1 MPSIN
6 QCVEVA
12 TKILQKSPKAVPFF
26 RGKPGMGKSDA
37 CIQIGHNLGIDDDR
51 ILVVHVNNHDVVDF
65 TGVPS
70 VTDGQTRFNPT
81 EMFYKFREGTGAGLI
96 VLEELPQSSTH
107 HQTWAAGFLLERTT
121 PSFKLDKDVRFL
133 VTGNRV
139 EDRAGAKQ
147 LLTHLSNRMYEF
159 DMETSIDDW
168 TEWAMDND
176 VDALGIAFL
185 RFRPQ
190 LLNDFDANRSVN
202 PTQRAWTQLFTEVPR
217 ELPVE
222 LYMSACQAKVGEGAA
237 AEWVASRDLMTKMP
251 SIDSIRLSPDKV
263 EIPTEPAVKYAVA
276 TALSMTTEPEAF
288 ERDMKYVSRMPKEFQ
303 MVYIT
308 DATRIHPRLVQTKV
322 FIEWSINNKDIFMD
336 DKGE

>member
-6 QCVEVA
+6 EVVSVA
-12 TKILQKSPKAVPFF
+12 TQILRKSPTAVPFF
-26 RGKPGMGKSDA
+26 KGKPGMGKSDA
-37 CIQIGHNLGIDDDR
+37 CVQIGRNLDIPEDR
-51 ILVVHVNNHDVVDF
+51 ILIVHVNNHDVVDF

-159 DMETSIDDW
+159 EMETSLDDW
-168 TEWAMDND
+168 CEWAMENG
-176 VDALGIAFL
+176 VDSRGIAFL
-185 RFRPQ
+185 RLRPQ

-202 PTQRAWTQLFTEVPR
+202 PTQRAWTQLFLEVPQD
-217 ELPVE
+217 LPTNH
-222 LYMSACQAKVGEGAA
+222 YMMACTAKVGEGAA
-237 AEWVASRDLMTKMP
+237 AEWCAARDLMDKMP

-263 EIPTEPAVKYAVA
+263 EIPTEPAVMFAVA
-276 TALSMTTEPEAF
+276 TALSMSTNEDAF
-288 ERDMKYVSRMPKEFQ
+288 ERDMKYVGRMNKEFQ
-303 MVYIT
+303 MVYVT
-308 DATRIHPRLVQTKV
+308 DALRLHPKLQQTKP
-322 FIEWSINNKDIFMD
+322 FIDWAIANKDIFM
-336 DKGE
+336 GGN

>member
-6 QCVEVA
+6 EVVSVA
-12 TKILQKSPKAVPFF
+12 TQILRKSPTAVPFF
-26 RGKPGMGKSDA
+26 KGKPGMGKSDA
-37 CIQIGHNLGIDDDR
+37 CVQIGRNLDIPEDR
-51 ILVVHVNNHDVVDF
+51 ILIVHVNNHDVVDF

-121 PSFKLDKDVRFL
+121 PTFKLDKDVRFL

-159 DMETSIDDW
+159 EMETSLDDW
-168 TEWAMDND
+168 CEWAMDNG
-176 VDALGIAFL
+176 VDSRGIAFL
-185 RFRPQ
+185 RLRPQ

-202 PTQRAWTQLFTEVPR
+202 PTQRAWTQLFLEVPQD
-217 ELPVE
+217 LPTNH
-222 LYMSACQAKVGEGAA
+222 YMMACQAKVGEGAA
-237 AEWVASRDLMTKMP
+237 AEWCAARDLMDKMP
-251 SIDSIRLSPDKV
+251 SIDSIRLAPDKV
-263 EIPTEPAVKYAVA
+263 EIPTEPAVMFAVA
-276 TALSMTTEPEAF
+276 TAMSMSTDADAF
-288 ERDMKYVSRMPKEFQ
+288 ERDMKYIGRMNKEFQ
-303 MVYIT
+303 MVYVT
-308 DATRIHPRLVQTKV
+308 DALRLHPKLQQTKP
-322 FIEWSINNKDIFMD
+322 FIDWAIANKDIFM
-336 DKGE
+336 GGN

>member
-6 QCVEVA
+6 QVVSVA
-12 TKILQKSPKAVPFF
+12 TQILRKSPKAVPFF
-26 RGKPGMGKSDA
+26 KGKPGMGKSDA

-70 VTDGQTRFNPT
+70 VTNGQTVFNPT

-96 VLEELPQSSTH
+96 VLEELPQSSVH

-121 PSFKLDKDVRFL
+121 PTFKLDKDVRFL

-139 EDRAGAKQ
+139 EDKAGAKQ

-159 DMETSIDDW
+159 EMETSLDDW
-168 TEWAMDND
+168 CEWAMQNEIPSK
-176 VDALGIAFL
+176 GIAFMRL
-185 RFRPQ
+185 RPQ

-202 PTQRAWTQLFTEVPR
+202 PTQRAWSQLFLEVPQDLSTT
-217 ELPVE
+217 E
-222 LYMSACQAKVGEGAA
+222 YMMACTAKVGEGAG
-237 AEWVASRDLMTKMP
+237 AEWCAARDMMDKMP

-263 EIPTEPAVKYAVA
+263 EIPTEPAIMFAVA

-288 ERDMKYVSRMPKEFQ
+288 ERDMKYITRMSKEFQ
-303 MVYIT
+303 MVYVT
-308 DATRIHPRLVQTKV
+308 DALRLHPKLQQTKQFV
-322 FIEWSINNKDIFMD
+322 DWAVANKDIFM
-336 DKGE
+336 GGN

>member
-6 QCVEVA
+6 EVVSVA
-12 TKILQKSPKAVPFF
+12 TQILRKSPKAVPFF
-26 RGKPGMGKSDA
+26 KGKPGMGKSDA
-37 CIQIGHNLGIDDDR
+37 CIQIGRELGIDDDR

-70 VTDGQTRFNPT
+70 VIDGQTRFNPT

-121 PSFKLDKDVRFL
+121 PTFKLDKDVRFL

-159 DMETSIDDW
+159 EMETSLDDW
-168 TEWAMDND
+168 CEWAMENG
-176 VDALGIAFL
+176 VDSRGIAFL
-185 RFRPQ
+185 RLRPQ

-202 PTQRAWTQLFTEVPR
+202 PTQRAWTQLFLEVPQD
-217 ELPVE
+217 LPTNH
-222 LYMSACQAKVGEGAA
+222 YMMACTAKVGEGAA
-237 AEWVASRDLMTKMP
+237 AEWCAARDLMDKMP
-251 SIDSIRLSPDKV
+251 SVDSIRLAPDKV
-263 EIPTEPAVKYAVA
+263 EIPNEPAVMYAVA
-276 TALSMTTEPEAF
+276 TALSMTTDIDKF
-288 ERDMKYVSRMPKEFQ
+288 ENDMIYVSRMNKEFQ

-308 DATRIHPRLVQTKV
+308 DVLKLHPKLQQTKP
-322 FIEWSINNKDIFMD
+322 FIDWAISNKDIFVD
-336 DKGE
+336 SK

>member
-6 QCVEVA
+6 EVVSVA
-12 TKILQKSPKAVPFF
+12 TQILRKSPTAVPFF
-26 RGKPGMGKSDA
+26 KGKPGMGKSDA
-37 CIQIGHNLGIDDDR
+37 CVQIGRNLDIPEDR
-51 ILVVHVNNHDVVDF
+51 ILIVHVNNHDVVDF

-121 PSFKLDKDVRFL
+121 PTFKLDKDVRFL

-159 DMETSIDDW
+159 EMETSLDDW
-168 TEWAMDND
+168 CEWAMDNG
-176 VDALGIAFL
+176 VDSRGIAFL
-185 RFRPQ
+185 RLRPQ

-202 PTQRAWTQLFTEVPR
+202 PTQRAWTQLFLEVPQD
-217 ELPVE
+217 LPTNH
-222 LYMSACQAKVGEGAA
+222 YMMACQAKVGEGAA
-237 AEWVASRDLMTKMP
+237 AEWCAARDLMDKMP
-251 SIDSIRLSPDKV
+251 SIDSIRLAPDKV
-263 EIPTEPAVKYAVA
+263 EIPTEPAVMFAVA
-276 TALSMTTEPEAF
+276 TAMSMSTNEDAF
-288 ERDMKYVSRMPKEFQ
+288 ERDMKYIGRMNKEFQ
-303 MVYIT
+303 MVYVT
-308 DATRIHPRLVQTKV
+308 DALRLHPKLQQTKPFV
-322 FIEWSINNKDIFMD
+322 DWAIANKDIFM
-336 DKGE
+336 GGN

>member
-6 QCVEVA
+6 EVVSVA
-12 TKILQKSPKAVPFF
+12 TQILRKSPKAVPFF
-26 RGKPGMGKSDA
+26 KGKPGMGKSDA

-70 VTDGQTRFNPT
+70 VTNGQTVFNPT

-96 VLEELPQSSTH
+96 VLEELPQSSVH

-121 PSFKLDKDVRFL
+121 PTFKLDKDVRFL

-159 DMETSIDDW
+159 EMETSLDDW
-168 TEWAMDND
+168 CEWAMQNEIPSK
-176 VDALGIAFL
+176 GIAFMRL
-185 RFRPQ
+185 RPQ

-202 PTQRAWTQLFTEVPR
+202 PTQRAWSQLFLEVPQDLSTT
-217 ELPVE
+217 E
-222 LYMSACQAKVGEGAA
+222 YMMACTAKVGEGAG
-237 AEWVASRDLMTKMP
+237 AEWCAARDMMDKMP

-263 EIPTEPAVKYAVA
+263 EIPTEPAIMFAVA

-288 ERDMKYVSRMPKEFQ
+288 ERDMKYITRMNKEFQ
-303 MVYIT
+303 MVYVT
-308 DATRIHPRLVQTKV
+308 DALRLHPKLQQTKQFV
-322 FIEWSINNKDIFMD
+322 DWAVANKDIFM
-336 DKGE
+336 GGN

>member
-6 QCVEVA
+6 QVVSVA
-12 TKILQKSPKAVPFF
+12 TQILRKSPKAVPFF
-26 RGKPGMGKSDA
+26 KGKPGMGKSDA

-70 VTDGQTRFNPT
+70 VTDGQTIFNPT

-121 PSFKLDKDVRFL
+121 PTFKLDKDVRFL

-159 DMETSIDDW
+159 EMETSLDDW
-168 TEWAMDND
+168 CEWAMQNEIPSK
-176 VDALGIAFL
+176 GIAFMRL
-185 RFRPQ
+185 RPQ

-202 PTQRAWTQLFTEVPR
+202 PTQRAWSQLFLEVPQDLSTT
-217 ELPVE
+217 E
-222 LYMSACQAKVGEGAA
+222 YMMACTAKVGEGAG
-237 AEWVASRDLMTKMP
+237 AEWCAARDMMDKMP

-263 EIPTEPAVKYAVA
+263 EIPTEPAIMFAVA

-288 ERDMKYVSRMPKEFQ
+288 ERDMRYITRMSKEFQ
-303 MVYIT
+303 MVYVT
-308 DATRIHPRLVQTKV
+308 DALRLHPKLQQTKQFV
-322 FIEWSINNKDIFMD
+322 DWAVANKDIFM
-336 DKGE
+336 GGN

>member
-6 QCVEVA
+6 EVVSVA
-12 TKILQKSPKAVPFF
+12 TQILRKSPNAVPFF
-26 RGKPGMGKSDA
+26 KGKPGMGKSDA
-37 CIQIGHNLGIDDDR
+37 CIQVGRNLDIPEDR

-70 VTDGQTRFNPT
+70 VTDGQTIFNPT

-121 PSFKLDKDVRFL
+121 PTFKLDKDVRFL

-147 LLTHLSNRMYEF
+147 LLSHLSNRMYEF
-159 DMETSIDDW
+159 EMETSIDDW
-168 TEWAMDND
+168 CEWAMEND
-176 VDALGIAFL
+176 VEAKGIAFIRL
-185 RFRPQ
+185 RPQ
-190 LLNDFDANRSVN
+190 LLNDFDPNRSVN
-202 PTQRAWTQLFTEVPR
+202 PTQRAWTQLFTEVPQD
-217 ELPVE
+217 LATPQ
-222 LYMSACQAKVGEGAA
+222 YMMACQAKVGEGAA
-237 AEWVASRDLMTKMP
+237 AEWCAARDLMDKMP

-263 EIPTEPAVKYAVA
+263 EIPTEPAVMFAIA

-288 ERDMKYVSRMPKEFQ
+288 ERDMKYITRMNKEFQ
-303 MVYIT
+303 MVYVT
-308 DATRIHPRLVQTKV
+308 DALRLHPKLQQTKQ
-322 FIEWSINNKDIFMD
+322 FIDWAVANKDIFM
-336 DKGE
+336 GGN

>member
-6 QCVEVA
+6 EVVSVA
-12 TKILQKSPKAVPFF
+12 TQILRKSPTAVPFF
-26 RGKPGMGKSDA
+26 KGKPGMGKSDA
-37 CIQIGHNLGIDDDR
+37 CVQIGHNLDITEDR
-51 ILVVHVNNHDVVDF
+51 ILIVHVNNHDVVDF

-159 DMETSIDDW
+159 EMETSLDDW
-168 TEWAMDND
+168 CEWAMENG
-176 VDALGIAFL
+176 VDSRGIAFL
-185 RFRPQ
+185 RLRPQ

-202 PTQRAWTQLFTEVPR
+202 PTQRAWTQLFLEVPQD
-217 ELPVE
+217 LPTNH
-222 LYMSACQAKVGEGAA
+222 YMMACTAKVGEGAA
-237 AEWVASRDLMTKMP
+237 AEWCAARDLMDKMP
-251 SIDSIRLSPDKV
+251 SVDSIRLAPDKV
-263 EIPTEPAVKYAVA
+263 EIPTEPAVMFAVA
-276 TALSMTTEPEAF
+276 TALSMTTVPDAF
-288 ERDMKYVSRMPKEFQ
+288 ERDMKYIGRMNKEFQ
-303 MVYIT
+303 MVYVT
-308 DATRIHPRLVQTKV
+308 DALRLHPKLQQTKP
-322 FIEWSINNKDIFMD
+322 FIDWAIANKDIFM
-336 DKGE
+336 GGN

>member
-6 QCVEVA
+6 QVVSVA
-12 TKILQKSPKAVPFF
+12 TQILRKSPKAVPFF
-26 RGKPGMGKSDA
+26 KGKPGMGKSDA

-70 VTDGQTRFNPT
+70 VTNGQTVFNPT

-96 VLEELPQSSTH
+96 VLEELPQSSVH

-121 PSFKLDKDVRFL
+121 PTFKLDKDVRFL

-159 DMETSIDDW
+159 EMETSLDDW
-168 TEWAMDND
+168 CEWAMQNEIPSK
-176 VDALGIAFL
+176 GIAFMRL
-185 RFRPQ
+185 RPQ

-202 PTQRAWTQLFTEVPR
+202 PTQRAWSQLFLEVPQDLSTT
-217 ELPVE
+217 E
-222 LYMSACQAKVGEGAA
+222 YMMACTAKVGEGAG
-237 AEWVASRDLMTKMP
+237 AEWCAARDMMDKMP

-263 EIPTEPAVKYAVA
+263 EIPTEPAIMFAVA

-288 ERDMKYVSRMPKEFQ
+288 ERDMKYITRMSKEFQ
-303 MVYIT
+303 MVYVT
-308 DATRIHPRLVQTKV
+308 DALRLHPKLQQTKQFV
-322 FIEWSINNKDIFMD
+322 DWAVANKDIFM
-336 DKGE
+336 GGN

>member
-6 QCVEVA
+6 QVVEVT
-12 TKILQKSPKAVPFF
+12 TKILQKSPTAVPFF

-37 CIQIGHNLGIDDDR
+37 CLLVGKQLGIENDR

-70 VTDGQTRFNPT
+70 VTDGQTQFNPT

-96 VLEELPQSSTH
+96 VLEELPQSSLH
-107 HQTWAAGFLLERTT
+107 HQTWAAGFLLERNT
-121 PSFKLDKDVRFL
+121 PTFTLDKDVRFL

-147 LLTHLSNRMYEF
+147 MLTHLSNRMYEF
-159 DMETSIDDW
+159 DMETSVDDW
-168 TEWAMDND
+168 CGWAIDNG
-176 VDALGIAFL
+176 VDSTGVAFI
-185 RFRPQ
+185 RFRPA

-202 PTQRAWTQLFTEVPR
+202 PTQRAWTQLFTEVPKD
-217 ELPVE
+217 LPTD
-222 LYMSACQAKVGEGAA
+222 LYMYACQAKVGEGAA
-237 AEWVASRDLMTKMP
+237 AEWVAARDLMHKMP

-263 EIPTEPAVKYAVA
+263 EIPTEPAVSFAVA

-288 ERDMKYVSRMPKEFQ
+288 ERDMIYISRMSPEFQ
-303 MVYIT
+303 MVYVT
-308 DATRIHPRLVQTKV
+308 DATRLHPKLTQTRD
-322 FIEWSINNKDIFMD
+322 FIDWSLKNKDIFM
-336 DKGE
+336 GGN

>member
-6 QCVEVA
+6 EVVSVA
-12 TKILQKSPKAVPFF
+12 TQILRKSPKAVPFF
-26 RGKPGMGKSDA
+26 KGKPGMGKSDA
-37 CIQIGHNLGIDDDR
+37 CIQIGHELGIEDDR

-70 VTDGQTRFNPT
+70 VTDGQTQFNPT
-81 EMFYKFREGTGAGLI
+81 EMFYRFREGTGAGLI

-121 PSFKLDKDVRFL
+121 PTFKLDDEVRFL

-159 DMETSIDDW
+159 EMETSLDDW
-168 TEWAMDND
+168 CEWAMQNEIPSK
-176 VDALGIAFL
+176 GIAFMRL
-185 RFRPQ
+185 RPQ

-202 PTQRAWTQLFTEVPR
+202 PTQRAWSQLFLEVPQDLSTT
-217 ELPVE
+217 E
-222 LYMSACQAKVGEGAA
+222 YMMACTAKVGEGAG
-237 AEWVASRDLMTKMP
+237 AEWCAARDMMDKMP

-263 EIPTEPAVKYAVA
+263 EIPTEPAIMFAVA

-288 ERDMKYVSRMPKEFQ
+288 ERDMKYITRMNKEFQ
-303 MVYIT
+303 MVYVT
-308 DATRIHPRLVQTKV
+308 DALRLHPKLQQTKQFV
-322 FIEWSINNKDIFMD
+322 DWAVANKDIFM
-336 DKGE
+336 GGN

>member
-6 QCVEVA
+6 QVVSVA
-12 TKILQKSPKAVPFF
+12 TQILRKSPKAVPFF
-26 RGKPGMGKSDA
+26 KGKPGMGKSDA

-70 VTDGQTRFNPT
+70 VTNGQTVFNPT

-96 VLEELPQSSTH
+96 VLEELPQSSVH

-121 PSFKLDKDVRFL
+121 PTFKLDKDVRFL

-159 DMETSIDDW
+159 EMETSLDDW
-168 TEWAMDND
+168 CEWAMQNEIPSK
-176 VDALGIAFL
+176 GIAFMRL
-185 RFRPQ
+185 RPQ

-202 PTQRAWTQLFTEVPR
+202 PTQRAWSQLFLEVPQDLSTT
-217 ELPVE
+217 E
-222 LYMSACQAKVGEGAA
+222 YMMACTAKVGEGAG
-237 AEWVASRDLMTKMP
+237 AEWCAARDMMDKMP

-263 EIPTEPAVKYAVA
+263 EIPTEPAIMFAVA

-288 ERDMKYVSRMPKEFQ
+288 ERDMRYITRMNKEFQ
-303 MVYIT
+303 MVYVT
-308 DATRIHPRLVQTKV
+308 DALRLHPKLQQTKQFV
-322 FIEWSINNKDIFMD
+322 DWAVANKDIFM
-336 DKGE
+336 GGN

>member
-6 QCVEVA
+6 EVVSVA
-12 TKILQKSPKAVPFF
+12 TQILRKSPTAVPFF
-26 RGKPGMGKSDA
+26 KGKPGMGKSDA
-37 CIQIGHNLGIDDDR
+37 CVQIGHNLDIPEDR
-51 ILVVHVNNHDVVDF
+51 ILIVHVNNHDVVDF

-159 DMETSIDDW
+159 EMETSLDDW
-168 TEWAMDND
+168 CEWAMDNG
-176 VDALGIAFL
+176 VDSRGIAFL
-185 RFRPQ
+185 RLRPQ

-202 PTQRAWTQLFTEVPR
+202 PTQRAWTQLFLEVPQD
-217 ELPVE
+217 LPTNH
-222 LYMSACQAKVGEGAA
+222 YMMACTAKVGEGAA
-237 AEWVASRDLMTKMP
+237 AEWCAARDLMDKMP
-251 SIDSIRLSPDKV
+251 SIDSIRLAPDKV
-263 EIPTEPAVKYAVA
+263 EIPTEPAVMFAVA
-276 TALSMTTEPEAF
+276 TALSMSTSEDAF
-288 ERDMKYVSRMPKEFQ
+288 ERDMKYIGRMNKEFQ
-303 MVYIT
+303 MVYVT
-308 DATRIHPRLVQTKV
+308 DALRLHPKLQQTKP
-322 FIEWSINNKDIFMD
+322 FIDWAIANKDIFM
-336 DKGE
+336 GGN

>member
-6 QCVEVA
+6 QVVSVA
-12 TKILQKSPKAVPFF
+12 TQILRKSPKAVPFF
-26 RGKPGMGKSDA
+26 KGKPGMGKSDA

-70 VTDGQTRFNPT
+70 VTDGQTIFNPT

-121 PSFKLDKDVRFL
+121 PTFKLDDEVRFL

-159 DMETSIDDW
+159 EMETSLDDW
-168 TEWAMDND
+168 CEWAMQNEIPSK
-176 VDALGIAFL
+176 GIAFMRL
-185 RFRPQ
+185 RPQ

-202 PTQRAWTQLFTEVPR
+202 PTQRAWSQLFLEVPQDLSTT
-217 ELPVE
+217 E
-222 LYMSACQAKVGEGAA
+222 YMMACTAKVGEGAG
-237 AEWVASRDLMTKMP
+237 AEWCAARDMMDKMP

-263 EIPTEPAVKYAVA
+263 EIPTEPAIMFAVA

-288 ERDMKYVSRMPKEFQ
+288 ERDMKYITRMNKEFQ
-303 MVYIT
+303 MVYVT
-308 DATRIHPRLVQTKV
+308 DALRLHPKLQQTKQFV
-322 FIEWSINNKDIFMD
+322 DWAVANKDIFM
-336 DKGE
+336 GGN

>member
-70 VTDGQTRFNPT
+70 VTDGQTIFNPT

-121 PSFKLDKDVRFL
+121 PTFKLDKDVRFL

-159 DMETSIDDW
+159 EMETSLDDW
-168 TEWAMDND
+168 CEWAMQNEIPSK
-176 VDALGIAFL
+176 GIAFMRL
-185 RFRPQ
+185 RPQ

-202 PTQRAWTQLFTEVPR
+202 PTQRAWSQLFLEVPQDLSTT
-217 ELPVE
+217 E
-222 LYMSACQAKVGEGAA
+222 YMMACTAKVGEGAG
-237 AEWVASRDLMTKMP
+237 AEWCAARDMMDKMP

-263 EIPTEPAVKYAVA
+263 EIPTEPAIMFAVA

-288 ERDMKYVSRMPKEFQ
+288 ERDMKYITRMNKEFQ
-303 MVYIT
+303 MVYVT
-308 DATRIHPRLVQTKV
+308 DALRLHPKLQQTKQFV
-322 FIEWSINNKDIFMD
+322 DWAVANKDIFM
-336 DKGE
+336 GGN

>member
-6 QCVEVA
+6 QVVSVA
-12 TKILQKSPKAVPFF
+12 TQILRKSPKAVPFF
-26 RGKPGMGKSDA
+26 KGKPGMGKSDA

-70 VTDGQTRFNPT
+70 VTNGQTVFNPT

-96 VLEELPQSSTH
+96 VLEELPQSSVH

-121 PSFKLDKDVRFL
+121 PTFKLDKDVRFL

-159 DMETSIDDW
+159 EMETSLDDW
-168 TEWAMDND
+168 CEWAMQNEIPSK
-176 VDALGIAFL
+176 GIAFMRL
-185 RFRPQ
+185 RPQ

-202 PTQRAWTQLFTEVPR
+202 PTQRAWSQLFLEVPQDLSTT
-217 ELPVE
+217 E
-222 LYMSACQAKVGEGAA
+222 YMMACTAKVGEGAG
-237 AEWVASRDLMTKMP
+237 AEWCAARDMMDKMP

-263 EIPTEPAVKYAVA
+263 EIPTEPAIMFAVA

-288 ERDMKYVSRMPKEFQ
+288 ERDMRYITRMSKEFQ
-303 MVYIT
+303 MVYVT
-308 DATRIHPRLVQTKV
+308 DALRLHPKLQQTKQFV
-322 FIEWSINNKDIFMD
+322 DWAVANKDIFM
-336 DKGE
+336 GGN

>member
-6 QCVEVA
+6 EVVSVA
-12 TKILQKSPKAVPFF
+12 TQILRKSPTAVPFF
-26 RGKPGMGKSDA
+26 KGKPGMGKSDA
-37 CIQIGHNLGIDDDR
+37 CVQIGHNLDIPEDR
-51 ILVVHVNNHDVVDF
+51 ILIVHVNNHDVVDF

-159 DMETSIDDW
+159 EMETSLDDW
-168 TEWAMDND
+168 CEWAMENG
-176 VDALGIAFL
+176 VDSRGIAFL
-185 RFRPQ
+185 RLRPQ

-202 PTQRAWTQLFTEVPR
+202 PTQRAWTQLFLEVPQD
-217 ELPVE
+217 LPTNH
-222 LYMSACQAKVGEGAA
+222 YMMACTAKVGEGAA
-237 AEWVASRDLMTKMP
+237 AEWCAARDLMDKMP
-251 SIDSIRLSPDKV
+251 SIDSIRLAPDKV
-263 EIPTEPAVKYAVA
+263 EIPTEPAVMFAVA
-276 TALSMTTEPEAF
+276 TALSMSTSEDAF
-288 ERDMKYVSRMPKEFQ
+288 ERDMKYIGRMNKEFQ

-308 DATRIHPRLVQTKV
+308 DVLKLHPKLQQTKP
-322 FIEWSINNKDIFMD
+322 FIDWAISNKDIFVD
-336 DKGE
+336 SK

>member
-6 QCVEVA
+6 QVVDVA
-12 TKILQKSPKAVPFF
+12 TSILRKSPTAVPFF
-26 RGKPGMGKSDA
+26 KGKPGMGKSDA
-37 CIQIGHNLGIDDDR
+37 CIEVGRNLGLEDDR

-96 VLEELPQSSTH
+96 VLEELPQSSLH
-107 HQTWAAGFLLERTT
+107 HQTWAAGFILERCT
-121 PSFKLDKDVRFL
+121 PNFKLDKDVRFL

-159 DMETSIDDW
+159 EMETSLDDW
-168 TEWAMDND
+168 CAWAMEHD
-176 VDALGIAFL
+176 VDPLGIAFL
-185 RFRPQ
+185 RLRPQ

-217 ELPVE
+217 ELPTD
-222 LYMSACQAKVGEGAA
+222 LYMYACEGKVGEGAA
-237 AEWVASRDLMTKMP
+237 AEWVAARDLMGKMP
-251 SIDSIRLSPDKV
+251 SVDSIRLSPNKIEV
-263 EIPTEPAVKYAVA
+263 PEEPAVKYAVA

-288 ERDMKYVSRMPKEFQ
+288 ERDMIYIARMPKEFQ
-303 MVYIT
+303 MVYVT
-308 DATRIHPRLVQTKV
+308 DALRLHPKLQQTKE
-322 FIEWSINNKDIFMD
+322 FIDWAVANKDIFM
-336 DKGE
+336 GGN